1 VARRQLHHHRITLLC
16 LLQLIH
22 SGKVKLVEMMV
33 NFTYLNEDEGPLRW
47 SALL

>member
-1 VARRQLHHHRITLLC
+1 MARRQLHHHRITLLC
-16 LLQLIH
+16 LLELIR

-33 NFTYLNEDEGPLRW
+33 DFTYINEDEGPLRR